1 MSGIIAGVSQVGN
14 AFELGSDQYY
24 LIADATFVKGECVLC
39 PVNSDGTYTT
49 CTAPTAAS
57 TGVVASAIASDGIF
71 GIVIKGAVSGGYA
84 LVQLRGE
91 VSAYTKSTAD
101 ANITVSGTYIPATGK
116 FLEFD
121 QGNGVTNAK
130 WVALSTEQVL
140 TASIDTTVSTL
151 RTVWFDGING
161 FGRHGGST
169 S

>member
-1 MSGIIAGVSQVGN
+1 MAVIAGVSNVGDS
-14 AFELGSDQYY
+14 FELGSDKYF
-24 LIADATFVKGECVLC
+24 LLADATFIPGECVLC
-39 PVNSDGTYTT
+39 PVNSDGSYTT

-71 GIVIKGAVSGGYA
+71 GIVVKGAVAGGYA

-91 VSAYTKSTAD
+91 VTAFTKSTAD
-101 ANITVSGTYIPATGK
+101 ASMAGGGTFIPATGK
-116 FLEFD
+116 FLEYD

-130 WVALSTEQVL
+130 WVALSLYAVP
-140 TASIDTTVSTL
+140 TASVDTTVSTL
-151 RTVWFDGING
+151 RIVWFDGING

>member
-1 MSGIIAGVSQVGN
+1 MGGIIAGVSNVGDS
-14 AFELGSDQYY
+14 FELGSDQYY
-24 LIADATFVKGECVLC
+24 LVADATFIHGECGLC
-39 PVNSDGTYTT
+39 PVNSDGSYTT

-71 GIVIKGAVSGGYA
+71 GIVIKGAVAGGYA
-84 LVQLRGE
+84 LVQLRGQ

-101 ANITVSGTYIPATGK
+101 ANLTVNGTFIPATGK

-130 WVALSTEQVL
+130 WVALCTGQVL
-140 TASIDTTVSTL
+140 TASVDTTVSTL